1 MAVVS
6 FNLLNIFMTAI
17 LNSVNSYFFISLRSF
32 SCDLFLWMSHI
43 SLLFAC
49 LDIFCQ
55 NLGMWK
61 TNYFSQSLWHSSEQ
75 GGTSSVSL
83 ARESSDLWSL
93 FRECV
98 FSGLVCLISLL
109 KRFAKSQS
117 GVPHTVCMSY
127 CRFWNT
133 LGGFRS
139 QWPSPGTLIP
149 SVLRFRRSGSSLKD
163 RAVDACLPLLP
174 PLRERPQAVLDF
186 AAPCVLWRTC
196 PSALICSQRSPGI
209 WSVLSSICA
218 LREASWNPMAQ

>member
-1 MAVVS
+1 MAVLS

-117 GVPHTVCMSY
+117 GVPHTVCMSSS
-127 CRFWNT
+127 RFWNT
-133 LGGFRS
+133 WDIVMSLSTDPMICVISR
-139 QWPSPGTLIP
+139 WLL
-149 SVLRFRRSGSSLKD
+149 LRFILKMTLSIFPCFF
-163 RAVDACLPLLP
+163 AHLVTVYWLSYVVDFILLYARYF
-174 PLRERPQAVLDF
+174 LFLQIFFFLNLF
-186 AAPCVLWRTC
+186 LT
-196 PSALICSQRSPGI
+196 GG
-209 WSVLSSICA
+209 
-218 LREASWNPMAQ
+218 

>member
-1 MAVVS
+1 M
-6 FNLLNIFMTAI
+6 
-17 LNSVNSYFFISLRSF
+17 
-32 SCDLFLWMSHI
+32 
-43 SLLFAC
+43 C
-49 LDIFCQ
+49 LDIFIRTS
-55 NLGMWK
+55 GWK
-61 TNYFSQSLWHSSEQ
+61 TNYFSQSLWHSSAQ

-93 FRECV
+93 FRECI

-117 GVPHTVCMSY
+117 GVPHTVCMPS

-133 LGGFRS
+133 LEA
-139 QWPSPGTLIP
+139 L
-149 SVLRFRRSGSSLKD
+149 LSGPLTWHPDPVSAQVQTVRQHWKTAVGAYLLFSL
-163 RAVDACLPLLP
+163 

-186 AAPCVLWRTC
+186 GAPCVFWSTC

-218 LREASWNPMAQ
+218 LREASWNPMAQEVPWKFKALDI